1 MTSAPASEYE
11 SENGLQLVR
20 NAELREFIC
29 SRCGGQK
36 RSKLVA
42 HRVAE
47 PKKLLCNGCY
57 GFLLSKSRPK

>member
-20 NAELREFIC
+20 NAELRDFIC

-36 RSKLVA
+36 KSKLVA
-42 HRVAE
+42 HRVSA
-47 PKKLLCNGCY
+47 PDMPLCNGRY
-57 GFLLSKSRPK
+57 GVLLSKSQAQ